1 MSCKR
6 YKRIFDYIDMVKTG
20 KVNVCQDQLDM
31 IDNVVLPVLNRE
43 DVFVDEEQI
52 EKGLSLQKY
61 FPYKLIEWE
70 IFLFALI
77 AGVYIE
83 DDETRE
89 IFFNEIDI
97 YLGRGSG
104 KNGFITFLCFYFL
117 SPYHGV
123 LHYNIDILANSE
135 DQAKT
140 SFDDLFEIIREPE
153 DKYAKAIS
161 QNYYATKTIIK
172 GLKTKSTLK
181 YNSSS
186 KRGKDSKRSGC
197 VILDERHEYEDSKI
211 TDTLTSGL
219 GKTPNARVITLTTD
233 GNIRGADLD
242 HMKEKDHD
250 ILKQY
255 DPENRTLPFYCHIEA
270 EEEWNNPDAWEKA
283 IPSINHPS
291 FKSLKKRIISEV
303 KNMRYTPEYYATF
316 LTKRMNFPI
325 GDAEIEVASWE
336 DITACNKEFSKDDL
350 LYIPCVGAVDF
361 AKTNDFVAV
370 GLLFKYQGKYYLLHH
385 TFVCKKSSDLRAIKA
400 PIDQWAK
407 DGYVTFVDDVEIPA
421 EMVAGWFED
430 RLAEGFC
437 IEKIAIDNFRFSILN
452 YAFKK
457 IGFDAYERK
466 NIKLVRPSDIM
477 KAAPLINSVFLNHSL
492 LWGIAP
498 IMCWYTNN
506 TKVIH
511 SNGNMTYGKI
521 NEKLRK
527 TDGFMMLAAAFT
539 IVDELE
545 DVYSAAGNDFD
556 IMVL

>member
-197 VILDERHEYEDSKI
+197 VIFDERHEYEDSKI

-457 IGFDAYERK
+457 IGFDAFERK